1 MRQSS
6 PRLFDD
12 SETVWSVCGP
22 ESLSWRDWGGDTII
36 YHPLSGD
43 TQLLDI
49 AVAEVLKLISERR
62 AKRGEIR
69 EQLASFLE
77 VDNDSE
83 LDKAVSQILG
93 KLDDLGI
100 IEPVPT

>member
-1 MRQSS
+1 MSGQEK
-6 PRLFDD
+6 L
-12 SETVWSVCGP
+12 
-22 ESLSWRDWGGDTII
+22 LWREWDGDFVI

-49 AVAEVLKLISERR
+49 AVAEVLRQIDESPAERGR
-62 AKRGEIR
+62 IR
-69 EQLASFLE
+69 ERLSDFLD

-83 LDKAVSQILG
+83 LDKAVAQILG

-100 IEPVPT
+100 IEPLPE

>member
-1 MRQSS
+1 MRK
-6 PRLFDD
+6 FDD
-12 SETVWSVCGP
+12 PKTHWRVCGNRK
-22 ESLSWRDWGGDTII
+22 LLWRDWDGDMVI

-43 TQLLDI
+43 TQLLDV
-49 AVAEVLKLISERR
+49 AVAEVLKEIDEGR
-62 AKRGEIR
+62 ATRGDAR
-69 EQLASFLE
+69 ARLASFLE

-100 IEPVPT
+100 IEPAPE

>member
-1 MRQSS
+1 M
-6 PRLFDD
+6 
-12 SETVWSVCGP
+12 CGA
-22 ESLSWRDWGGDTII
+22 EKLIWRDWDGDHVI

-43 TQLLDI
+43 TQLLDV
-49 AVAEVLKLISERR
+49 AVAEVLREIESSQ
-62 AKRGEIR
+62 AKRSEACER
-69 EQLASFLE
+69 LAQFLE

-100 IEPVPT
+100 IEPVPE

>member
-1 MRQSS
+1 MRK
-6 PRLFDD
+6 FDD
-12 SETVWSVCGP
+12 PDTRWRVCGA
-22 ESLSWRDWGGDTII
+22 EKLIWRDWEGDSVI

-43 TQLLDI
+43 TQLLDV
-49 AVAEVLKLISERR
+49 AVAQVLQQIEEMQATRSESRQR
-62 AKRGEIR
+62 
-69 EQLASFLE
+69 LADFLE

-100 IEPVPT
+100 IEPVPE